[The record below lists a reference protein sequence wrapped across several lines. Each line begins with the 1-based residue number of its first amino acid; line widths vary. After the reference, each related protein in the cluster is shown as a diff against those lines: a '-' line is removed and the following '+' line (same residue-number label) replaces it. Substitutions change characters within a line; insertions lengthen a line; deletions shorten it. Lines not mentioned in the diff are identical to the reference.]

1 MMRLTDIELKQKTLM
16 GEVATF
22 DETYEDDLATANTA
36 IDDVVDN
43 VLPDLVTAAMENEAA
58 VAELEESIVAEA
70 ANANG
75 NKTLAAAVKADLAKL
90 VIFDEYYFIM
100 DVTNVDIGD

>member
-1 MMRLTDIELKQKTLM
+1 MMRLADIEEKQMTLM

-22 DETYEDDLATANTA
+22 DDTYEDDLATANTA
-36 IDDVVDN
+36 IDAVVDD
-43 VLPDLVTAAMENEAA
+43 VLPDLVTAAMDNEAA

-75 NKTLAAAVKADLAKL
+75 NKTLAEAVEADLAKL

>member
-1 MMRLTDIELKQKTLM
+1 MMRLADIEEKQMTLM
-16 GEVATF
+16 GEVAAF
-22 DETYEDDLATANTA
+22 DDTYEDDLATANTA
-36 IDDVVDN
+36 IDAVVDD
-43 VLPDLVTAAMENEAA
+43 VLPDLVTAAMDNEAA

-75 NKTLAAAVKADLAKL
+75 NKTLAEAVEADLAKL